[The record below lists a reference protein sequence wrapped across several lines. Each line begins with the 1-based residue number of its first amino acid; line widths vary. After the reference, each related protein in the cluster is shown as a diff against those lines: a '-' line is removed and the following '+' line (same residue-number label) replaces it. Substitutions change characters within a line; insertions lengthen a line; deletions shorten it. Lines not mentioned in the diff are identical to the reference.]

1 MANADTPFG
10 FRPIN
15 NDMGPY
21 TGLTRRCQIPA
32 TNATAAVFIGDA
44 VKLDT
49 ESAATGG
56 YQSVDIA
63 TGGDP
68 IYGVVT
74 SFEANPDNLSQQY
87 RVASTQRF
95 CQVALA
101 QGNLFVVQDAAIL
114 GLAAIG
120 ANAAFT
126 KVAGSTVTGFSK
138 SELGATGTATSDSCQ
153 VVGGYDAPD
162 NDMTLSNALFV
173 IKFNVSQSA
182 DGRVGV

>member
-1 MANADTPFG
+1 MANVDAAFG
-10 FRPIN
+10 FRPIG
-15 NDMGPY
+15 NDGGPY
-21 TGLTRRCQIPA
+21 NGATRRCQISA
-32 TNATAAVFIGDA
+32 SNAAANVFIGDA

-63 TGGDP
+63 TGTNP
-68 IYGVVT
+68 VYGVVT

-101 QGNLFVVQDAAIL
+101 LDNLFVVQDAANL

-120 ANAAFT
+120 ANCAFT
-126 KVAGSTVTGFSK
+126 KVAGDTKTGFSK
-138 SELGATGTATSDSCQ
+138 SELGATGTATDDSCQ

-173 IKFNVSQSA
+173 IKFNNPQTKV
-182 DGRVGV
+182 GRAGV